1 MSRKVMVTV
10 APTGGMASKTS
21 NPNLPTQP
29 EEIAESVYRSFE
41 AGASIAALHAR
52 RPDDLATCNADIYRS
67 INALIRDR
75 CDIVINNSTG
85 GGSSGDMLI
94 ARPDGMF
101 EADFDERLKG
111 LDAGAEMATFDGF
124 TAIDKFGGQEILFVT
139 SPSRCD
145 IMAQRFKERG
155 IKPEWEVFNP
165 AHILQDVTRL
175 IEKGYDTPPY
185 YINIVLG
192 TDRNFQG
199 GMPYTHDILA
209 TMVGLLP
216 PQSLFCVSAI
226 GPAQLPATMQ
236 TLVLGGHVRA
246 GLEDNNYY
254 SQGRLATNEELIA
267 RTVRIIREMNMEPAS
282 PSEARAMLGLPQPG
296 GA

>member
-1 MSRKVMVTV
+1 MVTV
-10 APTGGMASKTS
+10 APTGGMASKAS

-29 EEIAESVYRSFE
+29 EEIAESVYLSYK

-52 RPDDLATCNADIYRS
+52 RPDDLATCNADIYRR
-67 INALIRDR
+67 INSLIRQR
-75 CDIVINNSTG
+75 CDIIINNSTG

-94 ARPDGMF
+94 PRPDGMF
-101 EADFDERLKG
+101 EANFEERMKG
-111 LDAGAEMATFDGF
+111 LDAGADMATFDGF
-124 TAIDKFGGQEILFVT
+124 TAIDNFGDKEIVIIT
-139 SPSRCD
+139 PASRCD
-145 IMAQRFKERG
+145 TMAQRFQERG

-175 IEKGYDTPPY
+175 IKKGYDKPPY

-216 PQSLFCVSAI
+216 PHAIFCVSAI
-226 GPAQLPATMQ
+226 GPAQLPATMHS
-236 TLVLGGHVRA
+236 LLLGGHVRA

-254 SQGRLATNEELIA
+254 SRGVLATNEMLIE
-267 RTVRIIREMNMEPAS
+267 RTVRLVREMNLEPAS
-282 PSEARAMLGLPQPG
+282 PAEAREILGLPARAAG
-296 GA
+296 